1 MHISN
6 RHIFLLSISII
17 ASMMFSSCNLLF
29 FNKESD
35 NARIEINPANIAFA
49 PGTTRQFTAT
59 RTSANGATENVSGIV
74 IWSTSNPSVAHISS
88 GGTVTAL
95 SPGNAAI
102 GASIGLLAQR
112 SLVQVV
118 DPNTT
123 PVPPEPISKSMLQN
137 PDFDEPG
144 YEDPDEVIP
153 GGGTIRDFVPGWNF
167 SISGDRGMFNIGVGK
182 EAGSNYL
189 YLGQEAMDL
198 TAPVTMAATATV
210 GTRVTENTVFRIRY
224 KILDFDG
231 KSNHSDMEYPIR
243 VIVTIDSTEYYLFLR
258 SSNTDLPEEKILKGE
273 WQSAEMFLPFLT
285 VPGVVDS
292 KAKRK
297 IGIGDNIERIGI
309 NPMGLHWKI
318 LVDYFDLF
326 S

>member
-1 MHISN
+1 MHFNN
-6 RHIFLLSISII
+6 RHIFLLSLSII
-17 ASMMFSSCNLLF
+17 ASMMLISCNLLF

-35 NARIEINPANIAFA
+35 TERIDISPANIAFA
-49 PGTTRQFTAT
+49 EGTTRQFVAI
-59 RTSANGATENVSGIV
+59 RTSADGTQENVSGIV
-74 IWSTSNPSVAHISS
+74 TWSTSNPSVVHISS

-112 SLVQVV
+112 SLVHVV
-118 DPNTT
+118 DPNAT
-123 PVPPEPISKSMLQN
+123 PVPPGPILKSALQN

-167 SISGDRGMFNIGVGK
+167 SIGDQGKFNIAIGK
-182 EAGSNYL
+182 DVGSNYL
-189 YLGQEAMDL
+189 YLGQEDTDL
-198 TAPVTMAATATV
+198 TTPVTMAATATG

-224 KILDFDG
+224 KIIDFDG

-243 VIVTIDSTEYYLFLR
+243 VIVTIDSTKYYLLLKT
-258 SSNTDLPEEKILKGE
+258 SNTDE
-273 WQSAEMFLPFLT
+273 WHSAEVFLPLLT
-285 VPGVVDS
+285 IPGVVDS
-292 KAKRK
+292 KDKHE
-297 IGIGDNIERIGI
+297 IGIGDSIEQIGI
-309 NPMGLHWKI
+309 EPMGLHWKI
-318 LVDYFDLF
+318 FVDYFDLL